1 MKRLR
6 LGDWMGAV
14 LFSLLLGIR
23 LRQAADGS
31 WFAFLLALQSGIAAA
46 LILTRRP
53 EKQCAAWYQQATAWL
68 CVVLPFSLQGD
79 RVCLPVTFAGLV
91 FSLWGLISLGQ
102 HFGIAPADR
111 GLVMSGAY
119 RIVRHPVYLGELVS
133 YLGLGLANIQL
144 VNLVTISVILILL
157 LLRIHWEERI
167 LSGYAHYQKLT
178 PWRLIPLVW

>member
-14 LFSLLLGIR
+14 LFSLLVGIR
-23 LRQAADGS
+23 LRQAANGS
-31 WFAFLLALQSGIAAA
+31 WFAFILALQSGIAAV

-68 CVVLPFSLQGD
+68 CVVLPFGLQGD
-79 RVCLPVTFAGLV
+79 RICIPVAFAGLA

-111 GLVMSGAY
+111 GLVISGAY
-119 RIVRHPVYLGELVS
+119 RIVRHPIYLGELVS
-133 YLGLGLANIQL
+133 YLGLGFAIMQL
-144 VNLVTISVILILL
+144 GNLLIICVISILL
-157 LLRIHWEERI
+157 LLRIHWEERM
-167 LSGYAHYQKLT
+167 LSGYAGYQKLT